1 MKLWEM
7 RRPAFA
13 VGAEVINEP
22 ITPFVKPSFVVKTDY
37 ERPATFRDPGTTE
50 SYPADIGVLRKRD
63 EDEYGAKVQLSE
75 KTLGKLFDIRVDDPT
90 DVEYQAKKRDLE
102 AAGMSA
108 DKIKAIIGKPRQITK
123 RVNIA
128 DASLSADDRLE
139 LIERA
144 IQDGFQK
151 TRQGFSGVMG
161 QAAMLASDDDFLEDM
176 DGGQERRMKQVID
189 KMAIPDD
196 PLQFG
201 LGRVLISKRQY
212 RQQDGIINMYLMSNL
227 QPPLTINKPV
237 IGVQGEPVD
246 IYRLDRLL
254 DNNRYLDLS
263 SRRIISERNAM
274 AMANEGL
281 DNGNLDGV
289 PRPAGGWDLDSS
301 FAFQAADF
309 YSGESKEEK
318 TMEEFFPQTKRRRD
332 DKGDDDDDL
341 EL

>member
-1 MKLWEM
+1 MKLWEL

-13 VGAEVINEP
+13 VGTEVINEP
-22 ITPFVKPSFVVKTDY
+22 TMPFVKPSIVVKTDY

-75 KTLGKLFDIRVDDPT
+75 KTLEKLFDIRVDDPT
-90 DVEYQAKKRDLE
+90 DVEYQAKKKELEDL
-102 AAGMSA
+102 GMSSE
-108 DKIKAIIGKPRQITK
+108 KIKAILGKPRQITK

-128 DASLSADDRLE
+128 DASLNADDRLE

-161 QAAMLASDDDFLEDM
+161 QAAMLAGDDDFLEDM
-176 DGGQERRMKQVID
+176 DGGQERRLKQVIA

-196 PLQFG
+196 PLTFG
-201 LGRVLISKRQY
+201 LGHVLMSRRQY
-212 RQQDGIINMYLMSNL
+212 RQQDGIINMYLMANL

-237 IGVQGEPVD
+237 RGVQGAPVD

-254 DNNRYLDLS
+254 DGNKYLDLS
-263 SRRIISERNAM
+263 SRRIISERDAM
-274 AMANEGL
+274 VMANEGV
-281 DNGNLDGV
+281 DNGTLDGI
-289 PRPAGGWDLDSS
+289 PRPEGGWQVGMPL
-301 FAFQAADF
+301 APQGADY

-332 DKGDDDDDL
+332 DKDDD
-341 EL
+341 